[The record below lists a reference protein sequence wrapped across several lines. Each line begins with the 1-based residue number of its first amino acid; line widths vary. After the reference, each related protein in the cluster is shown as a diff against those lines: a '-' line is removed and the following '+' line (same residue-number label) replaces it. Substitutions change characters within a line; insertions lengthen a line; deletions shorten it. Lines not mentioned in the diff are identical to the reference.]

1 MSLWK
6 YKYFVDVVDCKSFT
20 KAGKK
25 NYVSQTAISQQI
37 ADLEKKVGGK
47 LLFREHGILKLT
59 ELGEIVY
66 VRAKEMLLIN
76 SKLEKEIDN
85 YKKKYVIK
93 IGIDNSINK
102 LIWKRMQK
110 MIDTYYTEEDFQFTK
125 IDESIGTTLL
135 EDGSLDIYI
144 GYEVNEIDAK
154 EEIESFSITD
164 NNVGIY
170 VGKDSTIPLKDNVT
184 LDSLKE
190 YKRYATAKYPCS
202 VIKSSNSEFEE
213 NCGRIRYVDNLETMK
228 LKVEFNDGYAFVD
241 SHYFSDCSGEIY
253 QVEEISIPQHIK
265 VFYKKK
271 NHTKKKISDVLEK
284 IQEIME
290 MPL

>member
-47 LLFREHGILKLT
+47 LLFREHGILRLT

-66 VRAKEMLLIN
+66 ERAKEMLLIN
-76 SKLEKEIDN
+76 SQLEKEVDD

-93 IGIDNSINK
+93 IGIDSSINK
-102 LIWKRMQK
+102 IIWKKMQK
-110 MIDTYYTEEDFQFTK
+110 MLDTYYTEEDFQFTK
-125 IDESIGTTLL
+125 IEESIGTTLL
-135 EDGSLDIYI
+135 EEGSLDFYI
-144 GYEVNEIDAK
+144 GYEVNETDIKVELDN
-154 EEIESFSITD
+154 ISITD
-164 NNVGIY
+164 NNIGIY
-170 VGKDSTIPLKDNVT
+170 VGKDSTIPLKGNIT
-184 LDSLKE
+184 LESLKE

-202 VIKSSNSEFEE
+202 VIKSSDSEFEK
-213 NCGRIRYVDNLETMK
+213 NCGKIKYVDNLETMK

-241 SHYFSDCSGEIY
+241 SYYFSNCYGEIY
-253 QVEEISIPQHIK
+253 QVEGICIPQHIK
-265 VFYKKK
+265 VFYRKK
-271 NHTKKKISDVLEK
+271 NRTKKKISDVLEK
-284 IQEIME
+284 IQKIME
-290 MPL
+290 VSP